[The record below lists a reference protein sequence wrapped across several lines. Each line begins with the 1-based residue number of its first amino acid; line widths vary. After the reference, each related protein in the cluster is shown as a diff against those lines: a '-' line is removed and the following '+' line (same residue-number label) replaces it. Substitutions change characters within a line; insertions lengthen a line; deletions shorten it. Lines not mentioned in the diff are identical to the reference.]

1 MGHCLLSRVHPCRQV
16 QELLVRLGDKDASFV
31 GSSNWIGAIELS
43 YVLDDYLDVTCKVSH
58 ELMRYIKES
67 IVIRLMMLWVFS
79 PQHMYV
85 CRSVC
90 KTDVL

>member
-1 MGHCLLSRVHPCRQV
+1 M
-16 QELLVRLGDKDASFV
+16 RLGDKDASFV

-79 PQHMYV
+79 ISHSICMCADLFAKQMFCSTAV
-85 CRSVC
+85 ASLGDRAAGCR
-90 KTDVL
+90 